1 MKHWN
6 KVLVAAAVICGVAGI
21 ATSARLLVT
30 AVHRYSTQKP
40 LVRGA
45 EDYSWP
51 EDEPE
56 EEEITEP
63 EETDGTAEG
72 IQAAIGRIEAHY
84 DVYSRN
90 AYENS
95 KAYDYRTLNRKVYD
109 LLCGYWGC

>member
-45 EDYSWP
+45 EDYSWQ
-51 EDEPE
+51 ED
-56 EEEITEP
+56 
-63 EETDGTAEG
+63 
-72 IQAAIGRIEAHY
+72 
-84 DVYSRN
+84 
-90 AYENS
+90 
-95 KAYDYRTLNRKVYD
+95 
-109 LLCGYWGC
+109 